1 MLMAL
6 HQFTSS
12 TVEEGVAQDAK
23 IVREEEV
30 EVGDARRSCYVIE
43 GQIQPIP
50 PSIKESKLA
59 NPATLG
65 VTWLV
70 SMLRLQGL
78 AEQGLV
84 TSYWPWPDENA
95 AGVGQPTALTL
106 WIDKRAWIVVRS
118 KMSAQLYKL
127 RAAPEGQA
135 VEKVTVTATDRYT
148 IAAVETP
155 PKELFL
161 FTPPVGAREV
171 PNVASRRN
179 SK

>member
-1 MLMAL
+1 
-6 HQFTSS
+6 
-12 TVEEGVAQDAK
+12 VAPDAK
-23 IVREEEV
+23 IVREEEI
-30 EVGDARRSCYVIE
+30 EVGDERRSCYVIE
-43 GQIQPIP
+43 GQIHPIL
-50 PSIKESKLA
+50 PSITESKPP

-78 AEQGLV
+78 AEQGRV
-84 TSYWPWPDENA
+84 PSYWPWPDENA
-95 AGVGQPTALTL
+95 AGVGQPTGLTL

-127 RAAPEGQA
+127 RAAAAGQA
-135 VEKVTVTATDRYT
+135 VETVTVTATDTYT
-148 IAAVETP
+148 TATVEAP

-161 FTPPVGAREV
+161 FTPPDGAKEV